1 MATLAAAMHPLPSS
15 PPPARRVMVR
25 RAART
30 HLAAAATDAVICVF
44 LASMWIL
51 FGSLAAMEVGRLAW
65 GEGCPVS
72 VAASKV
78 LVVAMFTFALVL
90 LFGVVPLMARAAG
103 PGLCPAAGDDIEA
116 AKYQAHARKSFTAA
130 AWGALRDPVTLAFLS
145 SMSFLLLVIAGA
157 VLKDSSPVKGSRRE
171 RTGSVIYAV
180 GALGLYTVDFFVACP
195 ILTVSMWRA
204 WRRMA

>member
-1 MATLAAAMHPLPSS
+1 MAALAAAVHPLSAS
-15 PPPARRVMVR
+15 PPPARRVVAR
-25 RAART
+25 RTART
-30 HLAAAATDAVICVF
+30 RLAAAAADAVICVF

-65 GEGCPVS
+65 GEGCPVF

-78 LVVAMFTFALVL
+78 LVAAMFTFALVL
-90 LFGVVPLMARAAG
+90 LFGVVPLMTRAAG
-103 PGLCPAAGDDIEA
+103 PAPAPAAADDIET
-116 AKYQAHARKSFTAA
+116 AKDQAPTPKSFAAA
-130 AWGALRDPVTLAFLS
+130 AWGALRDPVMLAFLS
-145 SMSFLLLVIAGA
+145 SMPFLLLVIAGA
-157 VLKDSSPVKGSRRE
+157 VLKDSSPVKGSLRE

-180 GALGLYTVDFFVACP
+180 GALGLYTVDFLVACP